1 MGAGSEW
8 IEANNV
14 NSEDNRPA
22 YGCEAHDVGISPQE
36 DCCGTKGEMGKGQGW
51 EEEGGIGYRT
61 REEPATSAKASC
73 SVVSAPL
80 RMKSGVP

>member
-1 MGAGSEW
+1 MGKGSQR
-8 IEANNV
+8 IAA
-14 NSEDNRPA
+14 SSGNRF
-22 YGCEAHDVGISPQE
+22 GSCKAHDVGISPQE
-36 DCCGTKGEMGKGQGW
+36 DRCGTKGEMGKGQGW